1 MLKTVL
7 VRFEATVTAQF
18 HGHTHD
24 DWFIVYHTDTG
35 RPSTT
40 AFVAPSA
47 TSFTDRNPE
56 FRIYDVVADQVHN
69 NFFTKLSC
77 TSSKHDRTL

>member
-24 DWFIVYHTDTG
+24 DWFIVYHTDPG

-56 FRIYDVVADQVHN
+56 FRIYDVVADQVTI
-69 NFFTKLSC
+69 FFTKLSC
-77 TSSKHDRTL
+77 SSKHDRTL